1 MTGDVGD
8 GCRQCW
14 GSFLAIGAESFGL
27 ASLGVVRG
35 VVADRNG
42 LSGAEE
48 VTGDVGDRGHQCWGS
63 FLHRG

>member
-1 MTGDVGD
+1 MSPIFGFVSSSGL
-8 GCRQCW
+8 RV
-14 GSFLAIGAESFGL
+14 FGL

-48 VTGDVGDRGHQCWGS
+48 VTGDVGVRFFIGGES
-63 FLHRG
+63 FLG